1 MYTVYNDLYHIA
13 DEAVWSDEENNLEF
27 INKAKS
33 LIKDGANVNKALSLC
48 VEKLK
53 YHAKIEKRR
62 GDLAATLGEDW
73 WHTVDQTF
81 GAFCKTEPE
90 EEVVSEIKA
99 HIVNAS
105 DKHNWILKIV
115 NLIEQEKIDDALIR
129 VSVKKE
135 LPMQSVNKNI
145 LSYLR

>member
-62 GDLAATLGEDW
+62 GCLLDGALAATLGEDW
-73 WHTVDQTF
+73 WHTVDELLRTPTDEQ
-81 GAFCKTEPE
+81 
-90 EEVVSEIKA
+90 VSEIKA

>member
-13 DEAVWSDEENNLEF
+13 DEAVWSDEENKLEL

-53 YHAKIEKRR
+53 YIAKIEKRR
-62 GDLAATLGEDW
+62 GNLDEYDEDW
-73 WHTVDQTF
+73 NFRSWLDNLENINEM
-81 GAFCKTEPE
+81 KM
-90 EEVVSEIKA
+90 

-105 DKHNWILKIV
+105 EKHNWILKIV
-115 NLIEQEKIDDALIR
+115 NLIEQEKIENELIR

>member
-13 DEAVWSDEENNLEF
+13 DEAVWSDEENNLEL

-53 YHAKIEKRR
+53 YIAKIEKRR
-62 GDLAATLGEDW
+62 GNLDEYDEDW
-73 WHTVDQTF
+73 NFRSWLDNL
-81 GAFCKTEPE
+81 ENIN
-90 EEVVSEIKA
+90 EIKM

-105 DKHNWILKIV
+105 EKHTWILKIV
-115 NLIEQEKIDDALIR
+115 NLIEQEKIENELIR

>member
-33 LIKDGANVNKALSLC
+33 LIKNGANVNKALSLC

-53 YHAKIEKRR
+53 YIAKIEKRR
-62 GDLAATLGEDW
+62 GNLDEYDEDW
-73 WHTVDQTF
+73 LDEDGNF
-81 GAFCKTEPE
+81 RSSLDNLENIN
-90 EEVVSEIKA
+90 EIKM

-105 DKHNWILKIV
+105 EKHNWILKIV
-115 NLIEQEKIDDALIR
+115 NLIEQEKIENELIR

>member
-62 GDLAATLGEDW
+62 GDLGAFRAAARIEDW
-73 WHTVDQTF
+73 WHTVDELLRTP
-81 GAFCKTEPE
+81 TEKQ
-90 EEVVSEIKA
+90 VSEIKA

>member
-53 YHAKIEKRR
+53 YIAKIEKRR
-62 GDLAATLGEDW
+62 GNLDEYDEDW
-73 WHTVDQTF
+73 LDEDGNF
-81 GAFCKTEPE
+81 RSSLDNLENIN
-90 EEVVSEIKA
+90 EIKM

>member
-73 WHTVDQTF
+73 WHTVDELLRTP
-81 GAFCKTEPE
+81 TEKQ
-90 EEVVSEIKA
+90 VSEIKA